1 MPNNSQSK
9 GQRPVETLTM
19 PSLNGRVEVAIW
31 RNVKGDGEAGERIS
45 FSATLTRSYFDAG
58 KEEWKRTSVL
68 FLADLLPT
76 ALLLQRAAEKIAA
89 MQT

>member
-1 MPNNSQSK
+1 
-9 GQRPVETLTM
+9 M